1 MLGLGLLVDAGGG
14 CAGRPRE
21 YEGVSV
27 IAGPGHRSMSNR
39 DLVARVEKGIA
50 VIETDVGR
58 GMAFVIDP
66 SGYLLTNRHV
76 LEDADHI
83 ETVTFPALDPPRVYE
98 SAKIVYID
106 PERDLALLYVNA
118 PDPLPRLPLAARKSV
133 PVGRYLHEKDPV
145 VMLRYA
151 TMDKGDTETEFSAL
165 NASVTTLSAVN
176 PAAGPGSF
184 IGVNTKVKQGQSGG
198 PILDRFGRVVG
209 VVTWTWKDRGGGYA
223 IPISDATKMLD
234 ERPKLVSDDEHET
247 RVATRSREFLA
258 ALGRGDVD
266 DARRLT
272 SPSHA
277 RRVREATLA
286 EIFANF
292 DENGMPVIQGFIAA
306 IESLVGESSE
316 TQFERL
322 REIVA
327 RTGSPEF
334 RKELGV
340 RDDVDQAQVMS
351 FFLEFGQAYLIARS
365 LGEQDPGQAL
375 ETAMKRLQ
383 TVDAARTFAIADAL
397 EELAGNEIEIEAV
410 KVGPGAYTPTA
421 VVSLKTQRRE
431 PTLQARF
438 GGKPQALTLHMKL
451 EWGDWYVAEVGKTP
465 LSEEKAAPKTT
476 AG

>member
-1 MLGLGLLVDAGGG
+1 
-14 CAGRPRE
+14 
-21 YEGVSV
+21 
-27 IAGPGHRSMSNR
+27 MSNR
-39 DLVARVEKGIA
+39 DLVARLEKGIA

-66 SGYLLTNRHV
+66 SGFLLTNRHV
-76 LEDADHI
+76 LEDASHI
-83 ETVTFPALDPPRVYE
+83 ETVTFPALEPPRVYE
-98 SAKIVYID
+98 SAQIVYID
-106 PERDLALLYVNA
+106 PARDLALLHVNA
-118 PDPLPRLPLAARKSV
+118 PEPLPRLPLAVRKSV
-133 PVGRYLHEKDPV
+133 PVSRYINEKDPV
-145 VMLRYA
+145 VMLRYSA
-151 TMDKGDTETEFSAL
+151 HDKGDTDTEFSAL

-176 PAAGPGSF
+176 PAAGPGKF

-234 ERPKLVSDDEHET
+234 ERPKLDSDQQHET

-277 RRVREATLA
+277 RRVREAALA
-286 EIFANF
+286 EIFENF
-292 DENGMPVIQGFIAA
+292 DENGMPVIQGFLGAV
-306 IESLVGESSE
+306 ESLVGKPSDA
-316 TQFERL
+316 QFERL
-322 REIVA
+322 REIVS

-340 RDDVDQAQVMS
+340 DAGVDQAQVMS
-351 FFLEFGQAYLIARS
+351 FFLELGQAYLVARS
-365 LGEQDPGQAL
+365 LGEQQPGEAL

-383 TVDAARTFAIADAL
+383 TVDAARTFALADAL
-397 EELAGNEIEIEAV
+397 RELAGSEIEIAAI
-410 KVGPGAYTPTA
+410 KVVPGAYTPTA
-421 VVSLKTQRRE
+421 VVSLKTQRRPSKLDAQLSSSPLRGE
-431 PTLQARF
+431 W
-438 GGKPQALTLHMKL
+438 GGKAGSLTLHMKL

-465 LSEEKAAPKTT
+465 LSEEKASVSTSPAP
-476 AG
+476 G